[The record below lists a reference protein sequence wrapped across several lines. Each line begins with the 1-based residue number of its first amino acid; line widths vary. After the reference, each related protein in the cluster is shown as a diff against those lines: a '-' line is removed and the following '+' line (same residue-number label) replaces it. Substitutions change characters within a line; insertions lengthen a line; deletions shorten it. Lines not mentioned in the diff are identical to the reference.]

1 MCATCTETKSATK
14 HHLLMNTLCATEDET
29 SCNIRNIMH
38 NEVMSKTYNM
48 DNELVDEIV
57 NEMHEGEM
65 MCSIDEIVEACCG
78 NNFYGNWDDEELKYV
93 EEVMRE
99 YCQINVEFDLE
110 NELMII
116 ASAVDE

>member
-1 MCATCTETKSATK
+1 MTNANQQRNLVAQNAARFFYMPHGS
-14 HHLLMNTLCATEDET
+14 

-48 DNELVDEIV
+48 DDELVDEIV

>member
-1 MCATCTETKSATK
+1 M
-14 HHLLMNTLCATEDET
+14 
-29 SCNIRNIMH
+29 MH
-38 NEVMSKTYNM
+38 NAGMSKTYNM
-48 DNELVDEIV
+48 NDELVDEIV
-57 NEMHEGEM
+57 NEMHDGEM
-65 MCSIDEIVEACCG
+65 MCSIDEIVGACCG
-78 NNFYGNWDDEELKYV
+78 NNFYGKWDDEELAYV